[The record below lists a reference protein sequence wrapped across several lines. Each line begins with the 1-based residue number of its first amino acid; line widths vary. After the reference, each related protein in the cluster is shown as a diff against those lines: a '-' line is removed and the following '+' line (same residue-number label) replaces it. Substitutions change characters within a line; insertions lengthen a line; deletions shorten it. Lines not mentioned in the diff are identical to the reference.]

1 MIRSRNCGVAL
12 ITMPEIV
19 MTVIDL
25 IRIPN
30 IILKRKTTYMLVKLV
45 TLTTKSDKAF
55 RALTIVVLVEKVK
68 PKTDAAEITM
78 SR

>member
-19 MTVIDL
+19 MTVINL

-55 RALTIVVLVEKVK
+55 RVLTIVVLVTKVK
-68 PKTDAAEITM
+68 PKTDAAEIMM